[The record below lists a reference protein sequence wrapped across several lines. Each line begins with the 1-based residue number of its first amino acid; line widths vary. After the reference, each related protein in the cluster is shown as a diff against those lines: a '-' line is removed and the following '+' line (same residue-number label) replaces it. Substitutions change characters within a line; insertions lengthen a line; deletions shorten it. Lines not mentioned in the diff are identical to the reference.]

1 MRLVLSIS
9 LVNQLLLHDLL
20 QRFTF
25 ADFADPY
32 EIFHIVDGYLQP
44 IRVEEVD
51 EAAESGVRKLLF
63 GEPDFSPVFPFVL
76 ELLLE
81 ERRPS
86 A

>member
-1 MRLVLSIS
+1 M
-9 LVNQLLLHDLL
+9 NQLLLDDPL
-20 QRFTF
+20 QRFAF

-32 EIFHIVDGYLQP
+32 EIFHVVDGDLKP